1 MKDELNL
8 EVKSS
13 EKVLFKGSVKA
24 VSSINETGEFDIL
37 PFHANFFSIIKGK
50 IVITDEGGQKKEILI
65 KDQGI
70 LRSMENSVEIFL
82 GI

>member
-70 LRSMENSVEIFL
+70 LRSMENNVEIFL